1 MLFLTVLSCFCTGPD
16 PYSAGLYGA
25 GGYATHE
32 NVPID
37 FADIHPSSGATPS
50 TAGTHHDEA
59 MAVIPGD
66 EITQIDS
73 WQVIQAFFDHH
84 GLCHQ
89 QLDSFN
95 DFVTYKMQEL
105 VDEHP
110 PIEIRPE
117 SQYRPE
123 DEIDATIMYRL
134 KFGQLSLNR
143 PSTEDAEGESRHLW
157 PTEARLR
164 NLT

>member
-1 MLFLTVLSCFCTGPD
+1 M
-16 PYSAGLYGA
+16 Y
-25 GGYATHE
+25 GGYA
-32 NVPID
+32 
-37 FADIHPSSGATPS
+37 ADGGHTGFGFGE
-50 TAGTHHDEA
+50 TAAVEA
-59 MAVIPGD
+59 GGVDVSMEIGDND
-66 EITQIDS
+66 EISQLDG
-73 WQVIQAFFDHH
+73 WEVINAFFNQH

-95 DFVTYKMQEL
+95 DFVTYKMQEI

-110 PIEIRPE
+110 SIDIRPE

-123 DEIDATIMYRL
+123 DEVDVSIMYKL

-143 PSTEDAEGESRHLW
+143 PSTEESEGGDTSRHLW
-157 PTEARLR
+157 PNEARFR